1 MTPRVLCV
9 DDDANLLAAFRR
21 HLRGSYLLDTAPGG
35 QEGLELIRREE
46 TYAVIVADLRM
57 PGMDGIEF
65 LSQARA
71 LSPDSVRIMLTG
83 HADLQAAIDVVN
95 EGMIFRFLTKPCS
108 PRVLRTVLDAAAEQY
123 RLIVSERELLE
134 KTLKGSIKV
143 LSDVLSLA
151 SPVAFARASRLV
163 RLLRKMAPKA
173 GMDTTWK
180 VELAG
185 MLSQLGCLTL
195 PADSLERIYCGEEA
209 SMAER
214 QVFEGHPRI
223 GADLLSFIPRLEDVA
238 GMIRLQ
244 NEKFTPD
251 SASRI
256 PLGARLLHAAVD
268 YDSLVMSGRS
278 SQQAA
283 GLLRQPAGHHDPRVL
298 DALEEV
304 VKEEAQMEPRQV
316 RLRELAPGMILNDHV
331 RAGTGLLLVAKGQ
344 EVTRSLKSH
353 LLNFDATM
361 MVRQPIHVLVPLPTY
376 PESEEAGE

>member
-1 MTPRVLCV
+1 
-9 DDDANLLAAFRR
+9 
-21 HLRGSYLLDTAPGG
+21 
-35 QEGLELIRREE
+35 
-46 TYAVIVADLRM
+46 
-57 PGMDGIEF
+57 
-65 LSQARA
+65 
-71 LSPDSVRIMLTG
+71 
-83 HADLQAAIDVVN
+83 
-95 EGMIFRFLTKPCS
+95 
-108 PRVLRTVLDAAAEQY
+108 
-123 RLIVSERELLE
+123 
-134 KTLKGSIKV
+134 
-143 LSDVLSLA
+143 
-151 SPVAFARASRLV
+151 
-163 RLLRKMAPKA
+163 
-173 GMDTTWK
+173 
-180 VELAG
+180 
-185 MLSQLGCLTL
+185 
-195 PADSLERIYCGEEA
+195 
-209 SMAER
+209 MAER

-244 NEKFTPD
+244 NEKITPD

-278 SQQAA
+278 SQQAV